1 MKPQMV
7 QKMEQLQPQKQCE
20 RFLCLNVSKRAD
32 LIGTV
37 QIRYHCLFNRE
48 VDALEINRNL

>member
-1 MKPQMV
+1 MV

-20 RFLCLNVSKRAD
+20 RFLSLNVSKRAD

-37 QIRYHCLFNRE
+37 QIRYHCLLNRE